1 MELSDEML
9 TEISYVNISKYRTKV
24 MKSLEG
30 EVLIPTQIAENSGIR
45 TNHIS
50 KVLSELKAHELVECI
65 NPEVRK
71 GRLYRLTDKGDEIVK
86 NLEKQINDEQEQ
98 KSLII

>member
-9 TEISYVNISKYRTKV
+9 IEISYVEISQYRKKV

-30 EVLIPTQIAENSGIR
+30 DVKIPTAIANDSGIR

-50 KVLSELKAHELVECI
+50 KVLAELRAHELVECI

-86 NLEKQINDEQEQ
+86 NLK
-98 KSLII
+98 

>member
-9 TEISYVNISKYRTKV
+9 AEISYVQISTYRTKA
-24 MKSLEG
+24 MKALED
-30 EVLIPTQIAENSGIR
+30 EVKIPSVIAKDSGIR

-50 KVLSELKAHELVECI
+50 KVLSELKAHDLVECI

-71 GRLYRLTDKGDEIVK
+71 GRLYRHTEKGNQIVK
-86 NLEKQINDEQEQ
+86 NLK
-98 KSLII
+98 

>member
-1 MELSDEML
+1 MKGTRWVLRREGGSNSSDLSD
-9 TEISYVNISKYRTKV
+9 KYTTKV
-24 MKSLEG
+24 MKSLDG
-30 EVLIPTQIAENSGIR
+30 EVLIPSQIARNSGIR

-71 GRLYRLTDKGDEIVK
+71 GRLYRLTVKGKMITENLK
-86 NLEKQINDEQEQ
+86 NDGSE
-98 KSLII
+98 

>member
-1 MELSDEML
+1 MELTDEML
-9 TEISYVNISKYRTKV
+9 SEISYVEISSYRAKV

-30 EVLIPTQIAENSGIR
+30 DVKIPSQIAKDSEIR
-45 TNHIS
+45 QNHIS

-71 GRLYRLTDKGDEIVK
+71 GRLYRHTDKGEIVSK
-86 NLEKQINDEQEQ
+86 NLE
-98 KSLII
+98 

>member
-9 TEISYVNISKYRTKV
+9 IEISYVEISKYRTKV

-30 EVLIPTQIAENSGIR
+30 NVKIPTAIANDSGIR

-50 KVLSELKAHELVECI
+50 KVLSELKSKEIVECI
-65 NPEVRK
+65 NEEARK
-71 GRLYRLTDKGDEIVK
+71 GRLYRLTDTGKDV
-86 NLEKQINDEQEQ
+86 LETIKEKEEKEN
-98 KSLII
+98 

>member
-1 MELSDEML
+1 MELTDEML
-9 TEISYVNISKYRTKV
+9 TEISYVRISKYRAKV

-30 EVLIPTQIAENSGIR
+30 DVKIPTAIANDSGIR

-71 GRLYRLTDKGDEIVK
+71 GRLYRLTDKGDVVSKNI
-86 NLEKQINDEQEQ
+86 NLE
-98 KSLII
+98 